1 MIRLM
6 SSLGVVRTAICVIIE
21 YPCVV
26 ITGQAFFSLHGFL
39 ILNIGD
45 EKINRSGILD
55 NRKHLHL
62 FHFFRCSVSPA
73 QFIILKGNLLVLAR

>member
-6 SSLGVVRTAICVIIE
+6 SSLRVVRTAICVIIE

-39 ILNIGD
+39 TLNIGD
-45 EKINRSGILD
+45 EKINRSGKIY
-55 NRKHLHL
+55 
-62 FHFFRCSVSPA
+62 
-73 QFIILKGNLLVLAR
+73 I